1 MNLKRLAASI
11 LFAFITGTVIDIL
24 LNAIIL
30 RSAFESAA
38 SFWRPAEELNQLV
51 LFGWLSVLLTM
62 ICFGCLFARAGLRGI
77 HQGLEFGLWLALA
90 SVFGVAGIATL
101 VPWPTEL
108 LFVMAVKQEMSN
120 LVLGI
125 SLGWLYQP

>member
-1 MNLKRLAASI
+1 MNMKRLSAAI

-24 LNAIIL
+24 LNAVIL

-38 SFWRPAEELNQLV
+38 SFWRPTEELNRFV
-51 LFGWLSVLLTM
+51 PFGWLSVLLTM
-62 ICFGCLFARAGLRGI
+62 TCFGCLFARSGFHGI
-77 HQGLEFGLWLALA
+77 RQGLEFGLWLALA

-108 LFVMAVKQEMSN
+108 LFGMAVQQAVSN

-125 SLGWLYQP
+125 SLGWLYKP